1 MLSALLLATAAVSAA
16 AVPIAPISVQ
26 FTSDSVYTNES
37 IIKPK
42 EIIEEDTGLY
52 TIVLEEDKLLGY
64 AIYDIN
70 ETEYID
76 GLKFDDSFVK
86 DWIVKHVD
94 ISVEHVISV
103 KTVYTDD
110 TAGML
115 VAAKDGDWSRI
126 LSNPLIIFQLVYY
139 SLAAV
144 SVIAGGIGLFKAK
157 AKKLKD
163 HNEIAAAVS
172 AKATEAAGALK
183 EEAIKVI
190 DEIVTPVLNTFKTT
204 QDAIIKAFILSQSK
218 DKNAA
223 LSLVDLLEE
232 SATTDLAIVAD
243 DIKKSV
249 TSKFEIKEKTKK
261 EAAKAVKQI
270 SEGIFK
276 EEPKKEESKKEENSS
291 KGTGVGGISI

>member
-1 MLSALLLATAAVSAA
+1 MLPVLLLATAAVSAA
-16 AVPIAPISVQ
+16 AVPVAPISVQ
-26 FTSDSVYTNES
+26 FTSDSVYTKES

-42 EIIEEDTGLY
+42 EVIEEEDTGLY

-86 DWIVKHVD
+86 DWIVEHVD
-94 ISVEHVISV
+94 LSVAHTISV

-115 VAAKDGDWSRI
+115 VAAKDGDWSKI

-144 SVIAGGIGLFKAK
+144 SIIAGGIGLFKAK

-163 HNEIAAAVS
+163 HNQIAKTVSDKAA
-172 AKATEAAGALK
+172 EAAESLK
-183 EEAIKVI
+183 NEAVKVV
-190 DEIVTPVLNTFKTT
+190 DEIVTPALNTFKTT
-204 QDAIIKAFILSQSK
+204 QDAIIKAFILSQSG

-223 LSLVDLLEE
+223 LSLVDLLKE
-232 SATTDLAIVAD
+232 SATTDFTTVAD
-243 DIKKSV
+243 DIKKAV
-249 TSKFEIKEKTKK
+249 TSKFEIKEKVKE

-276 EEPKKEESKKEENSS
+276 EEPKKEEKSS
-291 KGTGVGGISI
+291 KGTDVGGISI